1 MNIGGYR
8 TNSDNGNRGVIAQ
21 HDEQTIITMEQR
33 SFKMAN
39 HPKLQI
45 YQGIIQY
52 LLDSTGYDLKNI
64 AALSNATI
72 KNIRTIYHG
81 DEVPLNF
88 SSSEKHLVQLY
99 QMILDLNAKQRGSLK
114 NLTKEIQNNNI
125 YRSEQNG

>member
-1 MNIGGYR
+1 M
-8 TNSDNGNRGVIAQ
+8 T
-21 HDEQTIITMEQR
+21 
-33 SFKMAN
+33 N

-72 KNIRTIYHG
+72 KGIRSIYDG
-81 DEVPLNF
+81 REIPPNF

-99 QMILDLNAKQRGSLK
+99 QMILELKVKQGNNQKFLLK
-114 NLTKEIQNNNI
+114 GITHENIQPSTS
-125 YRSEQNG
+125 Y